1 MKFRPVPLIAAATL
15 SMALAACEQPETAS
29 AQPVAATVG
38 NQLISEAELERA
50 LARLGSLGEMES
62 VQARGKVL
70 DALIDQH
77 LVSNAARAAR
87 LDREPEVALA
97 LQQAQRQ
104 VLVEAYMERMFKNM
118 AKPVDTDIQSYYTR
132 HPELFSARR
141 VYRIQELDL
150 QLPPSRLPEVEA
162 QLKQSRNLAGFAEW
176 LKTQGIDGK
185 AGLVVR
191 AAEQIPD
198 AVLARLATMKDGQTT
213 VQATGPDTISVVE
226 LQDSRLQPV
235 TLEQA
240 AGAIERILQREQ
252 RQALLE
258 TEIRKLRSAGKVE
271 YASGFS
277 PAASSV
283 QVDPGL

>member
-29 AQPVAATVG
+29 TQPVAAMVG

-70 DALIDQH
+70 DVLIDQH

-104 VLVEAYMERMFKNM
+104 VLVEAYMERMFRNM
-118 AKPVDTDIQSYYTR
+118 AKPADTDIQSYYTR

-150 QLPPSRLPEVEA
+150 QLPSSRLPEVAA

-176 LKTQGIDGK
+176 LKTQEIDGK
-185 AGLVVR
+185 VGLVVR
-191 AAEQIPD
+191 ATEQIPD
-198 AVLARLATMKDGQTT
+198 AVLAQLATMKDGQTT

-226 LQDSRLQPV
+226 LQGSRLQPV

-271 YASGFS
+271 YASGFL
-277 PAASSV
+277 PAASGV
-283 QVDPGL
+283 QADPEP